1 MTTKSLLHSSLLDNQ
16 YYTSMLVGNAGYV
29 PSTED
34 ILAEV
39 VLASS
44 QASVTFSS
52 LDTLAAGYQ
61 HLQIRYVARTDKT
74 GDPDNYLHA
83 QFNNVTSSSYASHQ
97 LQGNGS
103 SVLSSAIASQTYMR
117 LANGSLIG
125 AGASAG
131 AFSASVIDILD
142 PFETTKNT
150 TARALTGISGGVTYS
165 YVINLS
171 SGVFLSTA
179 AITEIDLFP
188 LVGNFVTGSRF
199 TLIGLK

>member
-1 MTTKSLLHSSLLDNQ
+1 
-16 YYTSMLVGNAGYV
+16 MLVGNAGYV

-150 TARALTGISGGVTYS
+150 TARALTGISVGVTYS

-171 SGVFLSTA
+171 RGVFLSTA

-188 LVGNFVTGSRF
+188 LVASFVAGSRF